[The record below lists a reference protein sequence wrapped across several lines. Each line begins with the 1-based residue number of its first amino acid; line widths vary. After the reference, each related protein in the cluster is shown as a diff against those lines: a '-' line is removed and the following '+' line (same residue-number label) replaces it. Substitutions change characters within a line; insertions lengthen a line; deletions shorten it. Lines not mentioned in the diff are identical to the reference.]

1 VLADDL
7 FCEGESCLVGVGL
20 YFLLWASLHSRHFS
34 GARLNHNSSPSFSR
48 HIGEEAQSSEGSET
62 KAGRLEYLVKGTIL
76 NESCTRVMIKSSEIK
91 SDLDN
96 SNKITDEKKA

>member
-1 VLADDL
+1 MPRGRGSL
-7 FCEGESCLVGVGL
+7 FSIVGL
-20 YFLLWASLHSRHFS
+20 TALKAFFWRASQPQLFT
-34 GARLNHNSSPSFSR
+34 LSR